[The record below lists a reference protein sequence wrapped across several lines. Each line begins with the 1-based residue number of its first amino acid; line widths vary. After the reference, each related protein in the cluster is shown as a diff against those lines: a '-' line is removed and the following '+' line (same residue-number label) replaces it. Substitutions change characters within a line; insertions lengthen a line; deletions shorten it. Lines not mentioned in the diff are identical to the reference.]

1 MTSHPAIFP
10 LLKGFAPCRCSIYK
24 LKQQLKDLNLLENE
38 GLPKL
43 SWTAVRLLFELAF
56 STPKDIWD
64 RSSMTVLTSR
74 WWQKWTLLELRNL
87 KKNRPSGHP
96 ARTSTMDHHRSND
109 PIPCFPK
116 NIGPGALG
124 SQLSEITLSEQSAK
138 TKKIRR
144 VGWFQISGHAMD
156 RHGSMVPAIASD
168 RLKRALDFEVSS
180 EALGQHPVKEFAER
194 HLQCFL
200 WCCRQLALKLP
211 IHNRCIAYKDTH
223 TYIYIM

>member
-1 MTSHPAIFP
+1 MFP
-10 LLKGFAPCRCSIYK
+10 EKHWARGPRKPTCHEKSL
-24 LKQQLKDLNLLENE
+24 
-38 GLPKL
+38 
-43 SWTAVRLLFELAF
+43 
-56 STPKDIWD
+56 
-64 RSSMTVLTSR
+64 RSL
-74 WWQKWTLLELRNL
+74 
-87 KKNRPSGHP
+87 
-96 ARTSTMDHHRSND
+96 
-109 PIPCFPK
+109 
-116 NIGPGALG
+116 
-124 SQLSEITLSEQSAK
+124 TLSEQSAK

-223 TYIYIM
+223 THVYIYNVDNFKYLNVDKFKYLNISQCNTMHQWSSMYELQ